1 MKEFFIGMMIVTGLF
16 YVLFSCVLGWVDF
29 FISRGIVQCPYI
41 EWLKQR
47 NLFGKISIMPF
58 IIFTLPKFISGFIPS
73 IIFQFCK
80 LLFYIGLKGE
90 E

>member
-29 FISRGIVQCPYI
+29 FISRGIVRCPYI

-47 NLFGKISIMPF
+47 NLFGKISITPF

-73 IIFQFCK
+73 IILQFCK